1 MALKSKPLKQVR
13 QNLPVQIV
21 TQEDLVR
28 INLNVPKSIRSRWK
42 IEAAKRDVTLTD
54 LILDAMKKYSG
65 E

>member
-1 MALKSKPLKQVR
+1 MALKSKPLEQVR

-21 TQEDLVR
+21 TQEGLVR